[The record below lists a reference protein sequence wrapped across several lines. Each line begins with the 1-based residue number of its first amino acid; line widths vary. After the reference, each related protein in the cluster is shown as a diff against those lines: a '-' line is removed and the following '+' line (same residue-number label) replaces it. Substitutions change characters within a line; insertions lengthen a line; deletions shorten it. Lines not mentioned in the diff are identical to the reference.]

1 MKPQTRLVSIRL
13 ALSSLLGA
21 VVAAPALADT
31 ESATFNV
38 GMEVVATC
46 SINAFDMTFNT
57 ITTGTTSQNDAESQ
71 ITVNCSNG
79 APYSV
84 ALNDGS
90 NFQGGRRL
98 ASNGSFIGYGIF
110 RDVSRSTSWDST
122 SVFSGVGTG
131 NDQALPV
138 YGRIPSGQLVP
149 EMGNYADTV
158 VATISY

>member
-13 ALSSLLGA
+13 ALASLLGA

-31 ESATFNV
+31 ESASFNV

-84 ALNDGS
+84 ALNDG
-90 NFQGGRRL
+90 
-98 ASNGSFIGYGIF
+98 
-110 RDVSRSTSWDST
+110 
-122 SVFSGVGTG
+122 
-131 NDQALPV
+131 
-138 YGRIPSGQLVP
+138 
-149 EMGNYADTV
+149 
-158 VATISY
+158 

>member
-13 ALSSLLGA
+13 ALASLLGA

-31 ESATFNV
+31 ESASFNV

-46 SINAFDMTFNT
+46 SINASDISFST
-57 ITTGTTSQNDAESQ
+57 ITTGTTTVNDSEGQ

-84 ALNDGS
+84 KLNDGS
-90 NFQGGRRL
+90 NFSDGRRL
-98 ASNGSFIGYGIF
+98 ASNGSFITYDLF
-110 RDVSRSTSWDST
+110 KDVNRTSPWGTALFVS
-122 SVFSGVGTG
+122 GTG
-131 NDQALPV
+131 NGSNQLLPV

>member
-1 MKPQTRLVSIRL
+1 MKTTTRLVAVRL
-13 ALSSLLGA
+13 ALASCVASAL
-21 VVAAPALADT
+21 AAPALAET
-31 ESATFNV
+31 ESASFNV

-79 APYSV
+79 APFSV

-90 NFQGGRRL
+90 NFQNGRRL
-98 ASNGSFIGYGIF
+98 ASNGSFISYGIF
-110 RDVSRSTSWDST
+110 RDANRSTAWDGT
-122 SVFSGVGTG
+122 SVFSGVGNG